1 MARPVKVGLDY
12 FPLDVVMNNRMGLIE
27 AEFGLNGF
35 AVVVKLFQE
44 IYGKEG
50 YYCEWTNEVALL
62 FAKKNGVGYNVVSEI
77 VNCAVK
83 RGIFNKELLQ
93 KYSILTSLGIQSRY
107 IEAKRGKISLIKSE
121 YLLFNVP
128 QIQINETETRVNE
141 TKTPVNVET
150 IPQRKEK
157 ESKVNEN
164 KEKKNKIMSD
174 FEMFWEVYPNKVGK
188 QNAIRAFEKL
198 KPNDE
203 LLITIIEAV
212 KKQKN
217 SFQWK
222 KDNGQ
227 FVPHP
232 STWLNQCR
240 WEDEL
245 PEEKQDIGYN
255 LIRPIGN
262 NSFNNYTQ
270 KVYTNEELMKRAEEK
285 NRLRRMKTGS

>member
-83 RGIFNKELLQ
+83 RGIFNKEMLQ

-128 QIQINETETRVNE
+128 QTQISETETRVNE

-255 LIRPIGN
+255 LIRPTGN

-285 NRLRRMKTGS
+285 NRLRRMRNRS